1 MAPIT
6 ALIQSTGVLQVTG
19 TLLRSDPPP
28 QTGPRD
34 ASQVDSR

>member
-19 TLLRSDPPP
+19 TLLRSTPPL